1 MEGLMR
7 GRIIAVVV
15 LCALAAVVVAVVER
29 AGAASPPQTVEVTNA
44 SWTCSSTVDY
54 DLVRVTIN
62 NGSNNDAIR
71 LGQNCSGRI
80 GRIEVTTNGT
90 DGVKVLNSGTVAH
103 DLVVESGFIRCTGSP
118 TGSHQDG
125 IQAMGGT
132 DILFRHLRIFC
143 GDGDDSVNAQFFVTE
158 GGSGASTPTGIICEL
173 CVLGPDGSRAAMIG
187 SESISSG
194 LVYSVACPGDNF
206 DIQFDEDATT
216 PVDIGNQVVEST
228 DPICT
233 Y

>member
-1 MEGLMR
+1 MR
-7 GRIIAVVV
+7 GRISLV
-15 LCALAAVVVAVVER
+15 LAACAFAAIVVAAVER
-29 AGAASPPQTVEVTNA
+29 AGAASPPQTVEVTNS
-44 SWTCSSTVDY
+44 SWTCSSANIDY

-103 DLVVESGFIRCTGSP
+103 DLVVESGFIRCTGAPS
-118 TGSHQDG
+118 GAHQDG

-132 DILFRHLRIFC
+132 DIRFRHLRIFC

-158 GGSGASTPTGIICEL
+158 GGSGASTPTGIVCEM
-173 CVLGPDGSRAAMIG
+173 CVLGSDGSRSALIG
-187 SESISSG
+187 ANSISSG

-206 DIQFDEDATT
+206 DIQFDVNATT
-216 PVDIGNQVVEST
+216 PVDIGNQVVAAS

-233 Y
+233 F